1 MRKSTAI
8 FSLICLSALCAC
20 ENHDPILPGE
30 RTSIFDTS
38 TIKTT
43 DAKITA
49 LPDDAFEMVATN
61 CPYTQDSSNT
71 IWNGG
76 RKIFTGFPTTNAVKH
91 DATPVCSGKFI
102 YAGLTTGE
110 LIKINASNRQIV
122 WIADIY
128 RASNMMGGA
137 SVLDIVAP
145 IVVRDSFVYVG
156 GLGDAFCKINANNG
170 AKKWCVDIATAQPF
184 TIANNVIYVVA
195 TNNNLY
201 ALRDSDGA
209 AYWNTQVKKQTA
221 PKYENKII
229 TVAKE
234 KFDAVTGEKIK

>member
-1 MRKSTAI
+1 MCKNTVV
-8 FSLICLSALCAC
+8 FGLVCLISLCAC
-20 ENHDPILPGE
+20 EKHDPILPGE

-38 TIKTT
+38 TVKTT

-49 LPDDAFEMVATN
+49 LPDTAFEMVNVN

-76 RKIFTGFPTTNAVKH
+76 RKIFAGFPTTNSVKH

-145 IVVRDSFVYVG
+145 IIVRGTDVYVG
-156 GLGDAFCKINANNG
+156 GLGDAFCKINANTG
-170 AKKWCVDIATAQPF
+170 AKKWCAEIATAQPF
-184 TIANNVIYVVA
+184 IIANNVIYVVA

-209 AYWNTQVKKQTA
+209 AYWNVTVKKQTA